1 MKLTLVSK
9 LLITALIVGGIG
21 FVLYSNKDKIA
32 PPAEQK
38 VGSNVPPPASLASL
52 PGSTPG
58 TPPVAA
64 DARPGCASEP
74 EVRFY
79 HWAWNAQAGLMLAT
93 GGKQATAESRMCKG
107 KVNLRLIREDNVDTM
122 QALMLKFAEGVKKG
136 EANPADGAHFVA
148 IMGDGSA
155 AFLKGLNDRLKA
167 LGPDYVAQ
175 VVGSAGYSR
184 GEDKFMGPPTW
195 KANPQAARGGL
206 VAGYLRDGDWNIAL
220 KWLGDNQ
227 IPNNPNDQV
236 YDPDALNWVAA
247 NDYLDAGQKYVT
259 GFCVDL
265 KNVKSGKKEKRCVDG
280 VVTWTPGDV
289 TVAQEKGG
297 LVSIV
302 STKEYRSQMPNVIIG
317 HKKWM
322 QANRDRVQGMLKAI
336 FDAGDEIK
344 ASDEALKKASA
355 VSAVVYGE
363 KDAAYWHKYFSVV
376 VEKDKQGLEVE
387 LGGSSVNNLADN
399 QQLFGLVPGSS
410 NLFAATYTVFAA
422 IVKSQYPDVMP
433 NWYPVEQILDTSY
446 VQGLVT
452 AEAPK
457 TEADLPKFKEA
468 AKVETVV
475 SRRAWDIQFESGS
488 AKFTRAAETELAA
501 LLNDLMIASGTL
513 VEVHGH
519 TDNQGNADKNMQL
532 SEDRA
537 FAVKQWLESQSSA
550 NFPKG
555 RVKVFAHGQTQPLE
569 SNGSTG
575 GRAKNRRVEIV
586 LGTET

>member
-1 MKLTLVSK
+1 
-9 LLITALIVGGIG
+9 
-21 FVLYSNKDKIA
+21 
-32 PPAEQK
+32 
-38 VGSNVPPPASLASL
+38 
-52 PGSTPG
+52 
-58 TPPVAA
+58 
-64 DARPGCASEP
+64 
-74 EVRFY
+74 
-79 HWAWNAQAGLMLAT
+79 
-93 GGKQATAESRMCKG
+93 
-107 KVNLRLIREDNVDTM
+107 
-122 QALMLKFAEGVKKG
+122 
-136 EANPADGAHFVA
+136 
-148 IMGDGSA
+148 
-155 AFLKGLNDRLKA
+155 
-167 LGPDYVAQ
+167 
-175 VVGSAGYSR
+175 
-184 GEDKFMGPPTW
+184 
-195 KANPQAARGGL
+195 
-206 VAGYLRDGDWNIAL
+206 
-220 KWLGDNQ
+220 
-227 IPNNPNDQV
+227 
-236 YDPDALNWVAA
+236 
-247 NDYLDAGQKYVT
+247 
-259 GFCVDL
+259 
-265 KNVKSGKKEKRCVDG
+265 
-280 VVTWTPGDV
+280 
-289 TVAQEKGG
+289 
-297 LVSIV
+297 
-302 STKEYRSQMPNVIIG
+302 MPNVIIG

-376 VEKDKQGLEVE
+376 VEKDKQGLDVE